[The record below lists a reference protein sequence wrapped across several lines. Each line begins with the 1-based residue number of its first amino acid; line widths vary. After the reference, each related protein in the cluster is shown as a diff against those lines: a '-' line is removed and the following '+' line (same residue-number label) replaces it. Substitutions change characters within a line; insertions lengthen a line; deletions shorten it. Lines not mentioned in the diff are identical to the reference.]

1 MILSENPEIRF
12 APAPPLQAESGR
24 GAKRNGA
31 GKIPRR

>member
-12 APAPPLQAESGR
+12 AQAPPLRAESAP